1 MIDNEWIEITYIKQ
15 LLLQINQP
23 KVIALIA

>member
-15 LLLQINQP
+15 LLLQIHQP